1 MFGDQAPVS
10 PLRGPKDSLVL
21 GATVVATTSL
31 SCTRVLVLGPA
42 TAPLQEKNSD
52 VLWDAAEV
60 VPEDESGRSRPSGL
74 SEPPEGLCFW
84 TWVGREGCC
93 QDLPLPPPPPSCPAL
108 PSQHPGT
115 FCKQDEHLQSS
126 RACVYVTLLIAQ
138 IVFFPFPALIRQKK
152 KSEGKGLQV
161 VCFKILKVSLY
172 ALVFPWSIAGCPLA
186 EQSQLSELWVGG
198 ILQRLFCF
206 S

>member
-93 QDLPLPPPPPSCPAL
+93 QDLPPPLPPLPRALLYHPSTL
-108 PSQHPGT
+108 ELSVN
-115 FCKQDEHLQSS
+115 KMSIS
-126 RACVYVTLLIAQ
+126 RALELVCMLL
-138 IVFFPFPALIRQKK
+138 
-152 KSEGKGLQV
+152 
-161 VCFKILKVSLY
+161 Y
-172 ALVFPWSIAGCPLA
+172 
-186 EQSQLSELWVGG
+186 
-198 ILQRLFCF
+198 
-206 S
+206 